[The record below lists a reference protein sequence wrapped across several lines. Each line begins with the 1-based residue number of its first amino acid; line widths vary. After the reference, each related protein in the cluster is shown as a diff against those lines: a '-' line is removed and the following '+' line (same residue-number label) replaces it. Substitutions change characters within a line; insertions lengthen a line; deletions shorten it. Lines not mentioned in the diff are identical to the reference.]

1 MKKTF
6 AVYGI
11 GYLVLLIVVLGL
23 MYVHPKLEL
32 HLMLNSHHSPILDTF
47 FHLLLHLGGMAHLHI
62 GTATRILEG
71 IQIDHLLRSL

>member
-47 FHLLLHLGGMAHLHI
+47 F
-62 GTATRILEG
+62 TYYSILAEWPSTYWHCCPYSG
-71 IQIDHLLRSL
+71 KNTG

>member
-47 FHLLLHLGGMAHLHI
+47 FTYYSI
-62 GTATRILEG
+62 
-71 IQIDHLLRSL
+71 

>member
-47 FHLLLHLGGMAHLHI
+47 FTYYSI
-62 GTATRILEG
+62 FILER
-71 IQIDHLLRSL
+71 IQADHLLRSL